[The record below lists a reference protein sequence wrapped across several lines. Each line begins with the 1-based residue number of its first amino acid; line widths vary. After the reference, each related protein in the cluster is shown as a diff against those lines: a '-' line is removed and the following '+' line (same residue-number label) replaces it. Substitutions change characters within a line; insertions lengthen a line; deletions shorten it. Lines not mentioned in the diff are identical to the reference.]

1 MIVMK
6 KIYALLMFVM
16 SAFMIAACSDS
27 DDGTAMENGM
37 IGNWYCVEDGTIYTV
52 EFNKNGTGAMA
63 IYTLESMSTL
73 AGFYIGWKAEGA
85 TLQYTLVENLLT
97 VKPINSNEVITAV
110 VGITGNSMSLTD
122 GDTAMMFTR
131 YDGSEGKINELKKE
145 VEDNWTELEPD
156 DSHQEEVFEP
166 TEDHIQTVIYG
177 IYGNLR
183 DYEYK
188 QMLLEKIR
196 LTGKDFYDRPASPIT
211 PSDGRVSDAWEAA
224 YRTISSANMVIDI
237 LETMEG
243 SNIEEYKRAAYIN
256 EAKALRCLVYYNLSQ
271 LWGSV
276 PYVTIPDDPDNH
288 DEIQQSPIYSTQTLC
303 SELDGILQNIDFL
316 PEGERCITMEAVKA
330 LRAEVLLSLDHKEEA
345 AYILQD
351 CQPDFYIAVDEQAT
365 PEIYRVFG
373 GKIPNYT
380 FEKTALLLKEAQAG
394 TNEDKAALSAEWKA
408 KGQDWGYWLML
419 KRTGQAQTVSGCKEH
434 EILMPVPQ
442 FVVDQFPMQQ
452 NPGY

>member
-1 MIVMK
+1 
-6 KIYALLMFVM
+6 
-16 SAFMIAACSDS
+16 MIAACSDS
-27 DDGTAMENGM
+27 DDGTAMENGV

-63 IYTLESMSTL
+63 IYTLESMPTL
-73 AGFYIGWKAEGA
+73 AGFYKGWKAEGA

-97 VKPINSNEVITAV
+97 VKPINSNEVIAAV

-156 DSHQEEVFEP
+156 NSYWEEEFGP
-166 TEDHIQTVIYG
+166 TEDNIQAAIYG

-196 LTGKDFYDRPASPIT
+196 LTQKDFDGHWTPTIA
-211 PSDGRVSDAWEAA
+211 PSDGRVSDAWKAA
-224 YRTISSANMVIDI
+224 YRTISLANMVIDK
-237 LETMEG
+237 LETTDG
-243 SNIEEYKRAAYIN
+243 FNIEEYKRAAYVN

-271 LWGSV
+271 LWGNV
-276 PYVTIPDDPDNH
+276 PYVTIPDDPDNY
-288 DEIQQSPIYSTQTLC
+288 DEIRQSPIYSTQVLC
-303 SELDGILQNIDFL
+303 SELEGILQSIDFL
-316 PEGERCITMEAVKA
+316 PEGEGRITIEAVKA
-330 LRAEVLLSLDHKEEA
+330 LRAEILLSLGFKEEA

-351 CQPDFYIAVDEQAT
+351 CQPDFYIAVDEHFT
-365 PEIYRVFG
+365 PEIYRLFG
-373 GKIPNYT
+373 EKIPNYT
-380 FEKTALLLKEAQAG
+380 SEKTALLLKEAQAE
-394 TNEDKAALSAEWKA
+394 TTENKADLSAEWKA
-408 KGQDWGYWLML
+408 KKQEWGYWLML
-419 KRTGQAQTVSGCKEH
+419 KRTGQARTVSGCKEH
-434 EILMPVPQ
+434 ELLMPVPQ
-442 FVVDQFPMQQ
+442 CEIDGLPSLAQ

>member
-1 MIVMK
+1 MK
-6 KIYALLMFVM
+6 KIYVLLMFVM
-16 SAFMIAACSDS
+16 CVFMIAACSDS
-27 DDGTAMENGM
+27 DDGTAMENGV

-73 AGFYIGWKAEGA
+73 AGFYKGWKAEGA

-97 VKPINSNEVITAV
+97 VKPINSNEVIAAV

-156 DSHQEEVFEP
+156 DSHQEEVFGN
-166 TEDHIQTVIYG
+166 IQAVIYG

-196 LTGKDFYDRPASPIT
+196 LTGKDFDDRPASPIT
-211 PSDGRVSDAWEAA
+211 PSDGRVSDAWDAA

-237 LETMEG
+237 LETTDG
-243 SNIEEYKRAAYIN
+243 SNIEGYKRAAYIN

-271 LWGSV
+271 LWGNV
-276 PYVTIPDDPDNH
+276 PYVTIPDDPGNY
-288 DEIQQSPIYSTQTLC
+288 DEIRQSPIYSTQILC
-303 SELDGILQNIDFL
+303 SELDGILRSIDFL
-316 PEGERCITMEAVKA
+316 PEGERCITMETVRA
-330 LRAEVLLSLDHKEEA
+330 LRAEILLSLGFKEEV

-351 CQPDFYIAVDEQAT
+351 CQPDFYIAVDEHFT
-365 PEIYRVFG
+365 PEIYCVFG
-373 GKIPNYT
+373 ERIQNYT
-380 FEKTALLLKEAQAG
+380 FEKTALLLKEAQAE
-394 TNEDKAALSAEWKA
+394 TTEDKTALSAEWKA
-408 KGQDWGYWLML
+408 KKQDWGYWLML
-419 KRTGQAQTVSGCKEH
+419 KRTGQARTVSGCKEY
-434 EILMPVPQ
+434 ELLMPVPQ
-442 FVVDQFPMQQ
+442 CEIDRLPSLMQ